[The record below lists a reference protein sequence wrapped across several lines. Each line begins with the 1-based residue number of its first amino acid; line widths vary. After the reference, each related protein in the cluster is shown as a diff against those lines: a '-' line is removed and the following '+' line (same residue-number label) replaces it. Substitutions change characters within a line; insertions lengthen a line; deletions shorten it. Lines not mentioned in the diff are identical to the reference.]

1 MDYFWK
7 QQDDIP
13 YGLGYPLF
21 GREHILSTSVTLGIV
36 VLMALCFL
44 KMDRRKQKIILKGIP
59 LFMVFLEV
67 FKDIF
72 LVSVHRFGVWY
83 LPLHVCSIG
92 IFVFLLREF
101 LPWKK
106 AKEIFGEVAV
116 ILIMPGSV
124 AALVFPDWT
133 VYYPVVNFINFHSYV
148 WHGLLVLYPV
158 LLILTGETRPS
169 VKHFH
174 YVLIFLCMTV
184 LPIYAFD
191 KHFGVN
197 YFFVNW
203 PEKDTPLEWFAEYLG
218 NPGYLIG
225 YGSLAISVMLIEYLI
240 IFLIRKIRSCDPGS
254 DLKI

>member
-36 VLMALCFL
+36 VLMALCIL
-44 KMDRRKQKIILKGIP
+44 KTDKKKQGIILKVIP

-67 FKDIF
+67 FKDLF
-72 LVSVHRFGVWY
+72 LVSLNRFGVWY

-116 ILIMPGSV
+116 ILIMPGCCACLS
-124 AALVFPDWT
+124 
-133 VYYPVVNFINFHSYV
+133 
-148 WHGLLVLYPV
+148 
-158 LLILTGETRPS
+158 
-169 VKHFH
+169 
-174 YVLIFLCMTV
+174 
-184 LPIYAFD
+184 
-191 KHFGVN
+191 
-197 YFFVNW
+197 
-203 PEKDTPLEWFAEYLG
+203 
-218 NPGYLIG
+218 
-225 YGSLAISVMLIEYLI
+225 
-240 IFLIRKIRSCDPGS
+240 
-254 DLKI
+254 